1 VLQEVLHDLGL
12 QHLLQHPCNA
22 LQQIVQHLYNALT
35 SQDEDRAT
43 PCNMRCNTLGQA
55 ATPLHIPR
63 YGGVLQGPRDIGRY
77 TMLCPTRKSTMT
89 TSNGRTPRF
98 PRNRK
103 PGRCV
108 ECGAFLARGEGCLEI
123 HGMKSVVYC

>member
-1 VLQEVLHDLGL
+1 MTHPRRVDLTPFL
-12 QHLLQHPCNA
+12 ADQRPMTEKF
-22 LQQIVQHLYNALT
+22 T
-35 SQDEDRAT
+35 SEQLDRVMA
-43 PCNMRCNTLGQA
+43 GQVA
-55 ATPLHIPR
+55 
-63 YGGVLQGPRDIGRY
+63 
-77 TMLCPTRKSTMT
+77 LCPIRKSTMT

-123 HGMKSVVYC
+123 HGIKSLVYC